1 LADSVAP
8 HLVSGVELL
17 SLDAGNTVIFLDH
30 ERLARS
36 SRRAVFAPSASDIDR
51 GEREQKKRAE
61 TGALVDVEWKF
72 VGEKGA
78 PQWGRT
84 VATILS
90 AAGLS
95 NEHLAETLNSLW
107 VEHVERNFWCNVP
120 VNLADALGEVRAHGV
135 RVAIV
140 SNSEG
145 RLDGLFRSI
154 GLRDLFDDLQ
164 DSGVIGI
171 EKPDARIFER
181 AMNACGASPAST
193 LHLGDM
199 FATDILGARNAK
211 IRAALIDPLGHYE
224 GMHPDVDRVPGVV
237 AVAKALVAA
246 KK

>member
-1 LADSVAP
+1 M
-8 HLVSGVELL
+8 
-17 SLDAGNTVIFLDH
+17 
-30 ERLARS
+30 
-36 SRRAVFAPSASDIDR
+36 PSARDIDR

-72 VGEKGA
+72 VGEKGGL
-78 PQWGRT
+78 QWGRT

-95 NEHLAETLNSLW
+95 TDYLPDALNSLW
-107 VEHVERNFWCNVP
+107 TEHIEQNFWCNVP
-120 VNLADALGEVRAHGV
+120 ANLVDALGEVRGSGV

-154 GLRDLFDDLQ
+154 GLRDLFDDVQ
-164 DSGVIGI
+164 DSGVVGI

-181 AMNACGASPAST
+181 AIAACGASRETT
-193 LHLGDM
+193 LHLGDI

-224 GMHPDVDRVPGVV
+224 GMHPDVDRVSGVA
-237 AVAKALVAA
+237 AVAKAIVDA